1 MKSPFRKLVRIAVVL
16 LAAVL
21 LFNFFGYYMIHLSSK
36 QNEKMV
42 KLVNIS
48 AQQQTLSQLITKDV
62 MLLTKGNLPEREQQA
77 IREDLKKATDTFIDC
92 NRLLREKIKI
102 QTDEPVTND
111 LLEITRDLTNAQT
124 HLKGI
129 VAVAQEVVQADS
141 QLLAI
146 NGALYKQ
153 QILYSPDERGGRTLH
168 RCCYR

>member
-62 MLLTKGNLPEREQQA
+62 MLLTKGSLPEREQQA
-77 IREDLKKATDTFIDC
+77 IRENLKKATDTFIVC
-92 NRLLREKIKI
+92 NQLLREKIKI
-102 QTDEPVTND
+102 QTDEPV
-111 LLEITRDLTNAQT
+111 
-124 HLKGI
+124 
-129 VAVAQEVVQADS
+129 
-141 QLLAI
+141 
-146 NGALYKQ
+146 
-153 QILYSPDERGGRTLH
+153 
-168 RCCYR
+168 